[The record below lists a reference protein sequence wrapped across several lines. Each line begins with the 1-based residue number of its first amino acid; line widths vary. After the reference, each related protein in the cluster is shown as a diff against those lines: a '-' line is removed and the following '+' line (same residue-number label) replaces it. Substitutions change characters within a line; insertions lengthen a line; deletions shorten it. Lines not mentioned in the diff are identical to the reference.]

1 MGVQNLEINDI
12 ERYRLK
18 AKRFVFLLWFVPL
31 IILLVTSYY
40 TVAPDEVGVITR
52 FGRFVRTEQP
62 GLHFKIPFGVEK
74 VYKVPVRKQL
84 KEEFGFRTIRAGVRS
99 MYSDESFLHESL
111 MLTGDLNIGEIEWSV
126 QYKIKDPVKFLFKVR
141 DVRGTFRNICEAV
154 MREVIGDRSIN
165 EILTTGREEIAQEC
179 KTKIQKLC
187 DEYETGLDVKIV
199 VLQDVNPPDPV
210 KPSFNEVNQALQ
222 EKENMINQ
230 AWAQYNKVIPRAKG
244 KALQIIQE
252 AEGYAL
258 KRVNEAKG
266 DVAMF
271 SEVLKEYRK
280 APKITRERLYL
291 ETMQDLLPGYGKIIV
306 IDSKQKNLLPL
317 LDLMKGGKK

>member
-1 MGVQNLEINDI
+1 MDVYTINPDI
-12 ERYRLK
+12 EKYKKKVKKLT
-18 AKRFVFLLWFVPL
+18 FLLWLIPI
-31 IILLVTSYY
+31 IILVFTSYY
-40 TVAPDEVGVITR
+40 TVEPDEVGVVVR
-52 FGRFVRTEQP
+52 FGKFVRIEQP
-62 GLHFKIPFGVEK
+62 GLHFKIPFGVEIVK
-74 VYKVPVRKQL
+74 KVPVKKQL
-84 KEEFGFRTIRAGVRS
+84 KEEFGFRTVRAGVRTQ
-99 MYSDESFLHESL
+99 YSEMDYLHESL

-126 QYKIKDPVKFLFKVR
+126 QYKIKDPVKYLFKVR

-179 KTKIQKLC
+179 KVKMQKLC
-187 DEYETGLDVKIV
+187 DEYETGLDVRLV

-230 AWAQYNKVIPRAKG
+230 AWAQYNKVIPNEKG

-271 SEVLKEYRK
+271 NEVLKEYKK
-280 APKITRERLYL
+280 APQITRERLYF
-291 ETMQDLLPGYGKIIV
+291 ETMQKILPEYGKVIV
-306 IDSKQKNLLPL
+306 IDQKQKNLLPL
-317 LDLMKGGKK
+317 LDLMKGGQQ

>member
-1 MGVQNLEINDI
+1 MEVYTVNQDI
-12 ERYRLK
+12 ERYK
-18 AKRFVFLLWFVPL
+18 KQVKRFAFLLWL
-31 IILLVTSYY
+31 IPVVILFFTSYY
-40 TVAPDEVGVITR
+40 TVAPDEVGVVTR
-52 FGRFVRTEQP
+52 FGKLVRIEQP
-62 GLHFKIPFGVEK
+62 GLHFKIPFGIESVR
-74 VYKVPVRKQL
+74 KVPVRKQL
-84 KEEFGFRTIRAGVRS
+84 KEEFGFRTLRAGIKSQYSTRS
-99 MYSDESFLHESL
+99 YLHESL

-126 QYKIKDPVKFLFKVR
+126 QYKIKDPVKFLFRVR

-179 KTKIQKLC
+179 KVKIQKLC
-187 DEYETGLDVKIV
+187 DEYDTGLDIKLV

-230 AWAQYNKVIPRAKG
+230 AWAQYNKVIPNEKG

-271 SEVLKEYRK
+271 KEVLKEYKK
-280 APKITRERLYL
+280 APRVTRERLYL
-291 ETMQDLLPGYGKIIV
+291 ETMEKLLPKFGKVIV

-317 LDLMKGGKK
+317 LDLMKGGN

>member
-1 MGVQNLEINDI
+1 MDVYTVNPDI
-12 ERYRLK
+12 EKYKKQARKFL
-18 AKRFVFLLWFVPL
+18 FLLWLIPI
-31 IILLVTSYY
+31 IILAYTSYY
-40 TVAPDEVGVITR
+40 TIDPDEVGVVTR
-52 FGRFVRTEQP
+52 FGKFVRIEQP
-62 GLHFKIPFGVEK
+62 GLHFKIPFGVEFVK
-74 VYKVPVRKQL
+74 KVPVRKQL
-84 KEEFGFRTIRAGVRS
+84 KEEFGFRTVRAGIKS
-99 MYSDESFLHESL
+99 EYSTSSYLHESL

-126 QYKIKDPVKFLFKVR
+126 QYKIKDPVKYLFKVR

-187 DEYETGLDVKIV
+187 NEYNTGLDVKLV

-230 AWAQYNKVIPRAKG
+230 AWAQYNKVIPNEKG

-271 SEVLKEYRK
+271 NEVLKEYRK
-280 APKITRERLYL
+280 APKVTKERLYL
-291 ETMQDLLPGYGKIIV
+291 ETMQNLLPKFGKVIV
-306 IDSKQKNLLPL
+306 IDSKQKNILPL
-317 LDLMKGGKK
+317 LDLMKGGR

>member
-1 MGVQNLEINDI
+1 MDVHTFNPDVEK
-12 ERYRLK
+12 YTKK
-18 AKRFVFLLWFVPL
+18 AKKFAYLLW
-31 IILLVTSYY
+31 LLPIVVLAFTSYY
-40 TVAPDEVGVITR
+40 TVAPDEVGVVTR
-52 FGRFVRTEQP
+52 FGKFVRIEQP
-62 GLHFKIPFGVEK
+62 GLHFKIPFGVEL
-74 VYKVPVRKQL
+74 VNKVPVKKQL
-84 KEEFGFRTIRAGVRS
+84 KEEFGFRTVRAGIKSEYSTRS
-99 MYSDESFLHESL
+99 YLHESL
-111 MLTGDLNIGEIEWSV
+111 MLTGDLSIGEIEWSV
-126 QYKIKDPVKFLFKVR
+126 QYKIKDPVKYLFKVR

-179 KTKIQKLC
+179 KVKIQKLC
-187 DEYETGLDVKIV
+187 NEYDTGLDVKLV

-230 AWAQYNKVIPRAKG
+230 AWAQYNKVIPNEKG

-271 SEVLKEYRK
+271 NEVLKEYKK
-280 APKITRERLYL
+280 APKVTKDRLYL
-291 ETMQDLLPGYGKIIV
+291 ETMQKLLPKFGKVIV
-306 IDSKQKNLLPL
+306 IDSRQKNILPL
-317 LDLMKGGKK
+317 LDLMKGGKQ

>member
-1 MGVQNLEINDI
+1 MEVYTINADI
-12 ERYRLK
+12 EQYKKK
-18 AKRFVFLLWFVPL
+18 AKKFVFLFWIIPIVVL
-31 IILLVTSYY
+31 ITTSYY
-40 TVAPDEVGVITR
+40 TVAPDEVGVVTR
-52 FGRFVRTEQP
+52 FGKYVRIEQP
-62 GLHFKIPFGVEK
+62 GLHFKIPFGIESVR
-74 VYKVPVRKQL
+74 KVPVRKQL
-84 KEEFGFRTIRAGVRS
+84 KEEFGFRTLKAGIKSQYSTRS
-99 MYSDESFLHESL
+99 YLHESL

-126 QYKIKDPVKFLFKVR
+126 QYKIKNPVKFLFRVR

-165 EILTTGREEIAQEC
+165 EILTTGREEIAQES
-179 KTKIQKLC
+179 KVKIQKLC
-187 DEYETGLDVKIV
+187 DEYDTGLDVKLV

-230 AWAQYNKVIPRAKG
+230 AWAQYNKVIPNEKG

-271 SEVLKEYRK
+271 TEVLKEYKK
-280 APKITRERLYL
+280 APKVTRDRLYL
-291 ETMQDLLPGYGKIIV
+291 ETMEKLLPKFGKIIV
-306 IDSKQKNLLPL
+306 IDSKQKNILPL
-317 LDLMKGGKK
+317 LDLMKGGK

>member
-1 MGVQNLEINDI
+1 MDVYTINPEI
-12 ERYRLK
+12 EKYK
-18 AKRFVFLLWFVPL
+18 KQAKKFVFLLWIIPV
-31 IILLVTSYY
+31 IILAFTSYY
-40 TVAPDEVGVITR
+40 TVAPDEVGVVTR
-52 FGRFVRTEQP
+52 FGKFVRIEKP
-62 GLHFKIPFGVEK
+62 GLHFKIPFGVEL
-74 VYKVPVRKQL
+74 VQKVPVKKQL
-84 KEEFGFRTIRAGVRS
+84 KEEFGFRTLRAGIKSEYSTRS
-99 MYSDESFLHESL
+99 YLHESL

-126 QYKIKDPVKFLFKVR
+126 QYKIKDPVKYLFKVR
-141 DVRGTFRNICEAV
+141 DVKGTFRNICEAV

-179 KTKIQKLC
+179 KVKIQKLC
-187 DEYETGLDVKIV
+187 NEYETGLDVKLV

-230 AWAQYNKVIPRAKG
+230 AWAQYNKVIPNEKG

-271 SEVLKEYRK
+271 NEVLKEYRK
-280 APKITRERLYL
+280 APKVTKDRLYL
-291 ETMQDLLPGYGKIIV
+291 ETMQKLLPKFGKVIV
-306 IDSKQKNLLPL
+306 IDSKQKNILPL
-317 LDLMKGGKK
+317 LDLMKGGK

>member
-1 MGVQNLEINDI
+1 MDVYTINPEI
-12 ERYRLK
+12 EKYK
-18 AKRFVFLLWFVPL
+18 KQAKKFVFLLWIIPV
-31 IILLVTSYY
+31 IILAFTSYY
-40 TVAPDEVGVITR
+40 TVAPDEVGVVTR
-52 FGRFVRTEQP
+52 FGKFVRIEKP
-62 GLHFKIPFGVEK
+62 GLHFKIPFGVEL
-74 VYKVPVRKQL
+74 VQKVPVKKQL
-84 KEEFGFRTIRAGVRS
+84 KEEFGFRTLRAGIKSEYSTRS
-99 MYSDESFLHESL
+99 YLHESL

-126 QYKIKDPVKFLFKVR
+126 QYKIKDPVKYLFKVR

-179 KTKIQKLC
+179 KVKIQKLC
-187 DEYETGLDVKIV
+187 NEYETGLDVKLV

-230 AWAQYNKVIPRAKG
+230 AWAQYNKVIPNEKG

-271 SEVLKEYRK
+271 NEVLKEYRK
-280 APKITRERLYL
+280 APKVTKDRLYL
-291 ETMQDLLPGYGKIIV
+291 ETMQKLLPKFGKVIV
-306 IDSKQKNLLPL
+306 IDSKQKNILPL
-317 LDLMKGGKK
+317 LDLMKGGK

>member
-1 MGVQNLEINDI
+1 MEVYTVNPDI
-12 ERYRLK
+12 EKYKKQARKFL
-18 AKRFVFLLWFVPL
+18 FLLWLIPL
-31 IILLVTSYY
+31 IILAFTSYY
-40 TVAPDEVGVITR
+40 TIAPDEVGVVTR
-52 FGRFVRTEQP
+52 FGKFVRIEKP
-62 GLHFKIPFGVEK
+62 GLHFKIPFGVEIVK
-74 VYKVPVRKQL
+74 KVPVKKQL
-84 KEEFGFRTIRAGVRS
+84 KEEFGFRTLRAGIKS
-99 MYSDESFLHESL
+99 QYSTENYLHESL

-126 QYKIKDPVKFLFKVR
+126 QYKIKDPVKYLFKVR
-141 DVRGTFRNICEAV
+141 DVKGTFRNICEAV

-179 KTKIQKLC
+179 KNKIQKLC
-187 DEYETGLDVKIV
+187 NEYETGLDVKLV

-230 AWAQYNKVIPRAKG
+230 AWAQYNKVIPNEKG

-271 SEVLKEYRK
+271 NDVLKEYKK
-280 APKITRERLYL
+280 APKVTKDRLYL
-291 ETMQDLLPGYGKIIV
+291 ETMQKLLPKFGKVIV
-306 IDSKQKNLLPL
+306 IDSKQKNILPL
-317 LDLMKGGKK
+317 LDLMKGGK

>member
-1 MGVQNLEINDI
+1 MDVYTINPEI
-12 ERYRLK
+12 EKYK
-18 AKRFVFLLWFVPL
+18 KQAKKFVLLLWIIPV
-31 IILLVTSYY
+31 IILAFTSYY
-40 TVAPDEVGVITR
+40 TVAPDEVGVVTR
-52 FGRFVRTEQP
+52 FGKFVRIEKP
-62 GLHFKIPFGVEK
+62 GLHFKIPFGVEL
-74 VYKVPVRKQL
+74 VQKVPVKKQL
-84 KEEFGFRTIRAGVRS
+84 KEEFGFRTLRAGIKSEYSTRS
-99 MYSDESFLHESL
+99 YLHESL

-126 QYKIKDPVKFLFKVR
+126 QYKIKDPVKYLFKVR
-141 DVRGTFRNICEAV
+141 DVKGTFRNICEAV

-179 KTKIQKLC
+179 KVKIQKLC
-187 DEYETGLDVKIV
+187 NEYETGLDVKLV

-230 AWAQYNKVIPRAKG
+230 AWAQYNKVIPNEKG

-271 SEVLKEYRK
+271 NEVLKEYRK
-280 APKITRERLYL
+280 APKVTKDRLYL
-291 ETMQDLLPGYGKIIV
+291 ETMQKLLPKFGKVIV
-306 IDSKQKNLLPL
+306 IDSKQKNILPL
-317 LDLMKGGKK
+317 LDLMKGGK

>member
-1 MGVQNLEINDI
+1 MDVYTVNPEI
-12 ERYRLK
+12 EKYK
-18 AKRFVFLLWFVPL
+18 KQAKKFVFLLWIIPV
-31 IILLVTSYY
+31 IILAFTSYY
-40 TVAPDEVGVITR
+40 TVAPDEVGVVTR
-52 FGRFVRTEQP
+52 FGKFVRIEKP
-62 GLHFKIPFGVEK
+62 GLHFKIPFGVEL
-74 VYKVPVRKQL
+74 VQKVPVKKQL
-84 KEEFGFRTIRAGVRS
+84 KEEFGFRTLRAGIKSEYSTRS
-99 MYSDESFLHESL
+99 YLHESL

-126 QYKIKDPVKFLFKVR
+126 QYKIKDPVKYLFKVR

-179 KTKIQKLC
+179 KVKIQKLC
-187 DEYETGLDVKIV
+187 NEYDTGLDVKLV

-230 AWAQYNKVIPRAKG
+230 AWAQYNKVIPNEKG

-271 SEVLKEYRK
+271 NEVLKEYRK
-280 APKITRERLYL
+280 APKVTKDRLYL
-291 ETMQDLLPGYGKIIV
+291 ETMQKLLPKFGKVIV
-306 IDSKQKNLLPL
+306 IDSKQKNILPL
-317 LDLMKGGKK
+317 LDLMKGGK